1 MTNSSISSIS
11 NDKLLQAKIEA
22 ALYAAGRPLSK
33 FELAKAAGI
42 TSTIKSSNI
51 ARHLMSKINS
61 TFEAIQMFELEG
73 ERFVIQLKSDFTT
86 SARKFSSRPLL
97 STAELKTLSFIVY
110 FQPISG
116 KDLADRRGPNSYQHV
131 RTLKQLGFIKSE
143 PSGRTKIFSTT
154 SRLAEYFGIANDPA
168 ILKQQLVKYGF
179 KPKKAQVIQPSPNK
193 P

>member
-1 MTNSSISSIS
+1 MTNSPSSSIS

-51 ARHLMSKINS
+51 ARNLMLKINS

-97 STAELKTLSFIVY
+97 STAELKTLAFEWIVNR
-110 FQPISG
+110 
-116 KDLADRRGPNSYQHV
+116 D
-131 RTLKQLGFIKSE
+131 
-143 PSGRTKIFSTT
+143 
-154 SRLAEYFGIANDPA
+154 
-168 ILKQQLVKYGF
+168 YGF
-179 KPKKAQVIQPSPNK
+179 RHKLLRLKRG
-193 P
+193 

>member
-1 MTNSSISSIS
+1 MTDLSDSS
-11 NDKLLQAKIEA
+11 NPKDMLLQAKIEA

-42 TSTIKSSNI
+42 TSTIKSSTI
-51 ARHLMSKINS
+51 ARNLMSKINS

-73 ERFVIQLKSDFTT
+73 DRFVIQLKSNFTT

-168 ILKQQLVKYGF
+168 ILKEQLIKYGF
-179 KPKKAQVIQPSPNK
+179 KPKKTPIIQTTSNK
-193 P
+193 A

>member
-1 MTNSSISSIS
+1 MTDLPDSS
-11 NDKLLQAKIEA
+11 NPKDKLLQAKIEA

-42 TSTIKSSNI
+42 TSTIKSSTI
-51 ARHLMSKINS
+51 ARNLMSKINS

-73 ERFVIQLKSDFTT
+73 DRFVIQLKSNFTT

-168 ILKQQLVKYGF
+168 ILKEQLIKYGF
-179 KPKKAQVIQPSPNK
+179 KPKKPL
-193 P
+193 

>member
-1 MTNSSISSIS
+1 MTNSPSSSIS

-51 ARHLMSKINS
+51 ARNLMSKINS

-97 STAELKTLSFIVY
+97 STAELKTLSFIV
-110 FQPISG
+110 
-116 KDLADRRGPNSYQHV
+116 
-131 RTLKQLGFIKSE
+131 
-143 PSGRTKIFSTT
+143 
-154 SRLAEYFGIANDPA
+154 
-168 ILKQQLVKYGF
+168 
-179 KPKKAQVIQPSPNK
+179 
-193 P
+193 

>member
-1 MTNSSISSIS
+1 MTDLPDSS
-11 NDKLLQAKIEA
+11 NPKDMLLQAKIEA

-42 TSTIKSSNI
+42 TSTIKSSTI
-51 ARHLMSKINS
+51 ARNLMSKINS

-73 ERFVIQLKSDFTT
+73 DRFVIQLKSNFTT

-110 FQPISG
+110 VQPISG

-168 ILKQQLVKYGF
+168 ILKEQLIKYGF
-179 KPKKAQVIQPSPNK
+179 KPKKAPVIQTTSNK
-193 P
+193 A